1 MTASVPKTSAKYCK
15 VKSGKIVAVK
25 SGTCVVKVTVTPK
38 SSKKSTSKTIKIKVK
53 K

>member
-1 MTASVPKTSAKYCK
+1 

-25 SGTCVVKVTVTPK
+25 TGTCVVKVTVASK
-38 SSKKSTSKTIKIKVK
+38 SSKKTVTKTIKIKVK